1 MATESAEPQ
10 YRASDV
16 LRDPA
21 FLLDAAVAPLLFV
34 GANALLGLVPA
45 AAVAVA
51 FAATMVTWRVLRR
64 ERVANALLGLAG
76 VAIAVSVAI
85 ATGSPEGFFWPRVFT
100 SAAWALG
107 LVATVVIRRPAIA
120 FLVHTLYRLP
130 WSWLTHD
137 RVRPAYSEVTLGWA
151 AWSAVR
157 AVVYGLLIL
166 AGEAEALAGL
176 SLALAF
182 VPFVLIWASY
192 RYVAWRL
199 PRLNAP
205 WPDEVER
212 APEGAW
218 AGRGD
223 PPAVSRS

>member
-1 MATESAEPQ
+1 VSTESADRQ

-21 FLLDAAVAPLLFV
+21 FLLDAALAPVLFV

-45 AAVAVA
+45 AVVAVA
-51 FAATMVTWRVLRR
+51 FAATMVTWRLLRH
-64 ERVANALLGLAG
+64 ERVANALLGLIG

-85 ATGSPEGFFWPRVFT
+85 ATGSPEGFFWPRVVT
-100 SAAWALG
+100 SAGWALA
-107 LVATVVIRRPAIA
+107 LVGTVMARRPAIA
-120 FLVHTLYRLP
+120 FLAHTLYRLP

-157 AVVYGLLIL
+157 AVVYGFLIL
-166 AGEAEALAGL
+166 AGEAALLAGL
-176 SLALAF
+176 SLALAW
-182 VPFVLIWASY
+182 VPFVLVWASY

-199 PRLNAP
+199 VGLNAP
-205 WPDEVER
+205 GLDEVEP
-212 APEGAW
+212 AAEGVW
-218 AGRGD
+218 AGRSD
-223 PPAVSRS
+223 PPAVSRG